1 MKLVNPKYI
10 LREWFVKPAYQQA
23 TTGDYTLIREL
34 QSVMAHP
41 YAEQSQEIEDKYY
54 RLKPLEFFLMGGV
67 SHLSC
72 SS

>member
-23 TTGDYTLIREL
+23 KVGDYSLIKEL
-34 QSVMAHP
+34 QEVMTNP
-41 YAEQSQEIEDKYY
+41 YAELSQEIEDKYY
-54 RLKPLEFFLMGGV
+54 RLKPSEYFAMGGV